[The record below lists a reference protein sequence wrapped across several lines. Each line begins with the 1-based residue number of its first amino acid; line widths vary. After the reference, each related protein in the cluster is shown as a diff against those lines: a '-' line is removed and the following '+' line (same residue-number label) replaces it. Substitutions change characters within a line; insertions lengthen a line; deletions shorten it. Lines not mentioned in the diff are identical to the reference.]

1 MEIAIHTRAKFPMP
15 FLFIF
20 QNQTKPKNVF
30 DHSRITPLKIVVKYV
45 MNLMIIIMKH
55 RKQFHF
61 IREKC
66 TLNELDTTEKDPVS
80 TLSVLFCFCSFSVCF
95 CSFWC
100 EVFLVCFCKHIYLY
114 TFFITF
120 EWRKTFPTLSCTENV
135 QLKTGWLVRFREKL
149 RNFLIKIQTNAKRF
163 PLMTS
168 QKKGINLLYEM
179 LYLSADHSKMSR
191 LNHVITLIID

>member
-1 MEIAIHTRAKFPMP
+1 
-15 FLFIF
+15 
-20 QNQTKPKNVF
+20 
-30 DHSRITPLKIVVKYV
+30 
-45 MNLMIIIMKH
+45 MKH
-55 RKQFHF
+55 RKQFHY

-66 TLNELDTTEKDPVS
+66 TLNELGTTVKDPVS
-80 TLSVLFCFCSFSVCF
+80 TLSVLFCFFS
-95 CSFWC
+95 SWC

-120 EWRKTFPTLSCTENV
+120 EWMKIFPTLSCTENV

-149 RNFLIKIQTNAKRF
+149 RNFLIKIKTNAKRF

-168 QKKGINLLYEM
+168 QKKGINTLYEM

-191 LNHVITLIID
+191 LNHVITPIID